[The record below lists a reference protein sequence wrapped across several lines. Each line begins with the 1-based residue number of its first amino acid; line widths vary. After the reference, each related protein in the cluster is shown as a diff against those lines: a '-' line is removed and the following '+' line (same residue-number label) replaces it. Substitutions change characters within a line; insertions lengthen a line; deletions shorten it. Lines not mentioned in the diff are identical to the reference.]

1 MKPLMLSTPH
11 RDRLLLLGWAGL
23 LLATAFLHPS
33 LMAHDEGNFA
43 AETRFMVE
51 SGRWLSRRWWGEPVY
66 THGVL
71 LNWLMAVS
79 YEIFGI
85 GARAARLPS
94 AIACL
99 IAVLLTYDISRI
111 VTGKRI
117 LGFLSAALL
126 MLFHLWFQFGHLAT
140 QDMLLVCL
148 ELFGIWGLLQAE
160 AQPKRRLLW
169 GFLSGLV
176 LGLGF
181 LTKSFMIL
189 LSAAALFPYLLFE
202 QRRHR
207 HLTNPGLYLGLLTG
221 VGLVGLWL
229 WLSIAQYGD
238 VVTDSLFGK
247 ITELGEKPFHADAG
261 KFYYLWN
268 IPANAFP
275 WPLFSIIGAW
285 FCWRDERHAKERKEV
300 KSPYRWLLIYPFIL
314 AGMLTSFSTRT
325 PYYTLQL
332 HPFLAMFAA
341 IALHRIATQPVQWP
355 RQCLSWAF
363 GALGLIA
370 VAIGLLAFL
379 PAAPDWLS
387 EVRAYAP
394 IALVLGLGWMCL
406 PLTMASAGQFAGRWL
421 AAWLLPVWL
430 ALGVVGI
437 TGLLGDYSPELRA
450 DLARSP
456 TAEIIATEPIDF
468 LTGNDWADTESHK
481 TLVLLSFYTP
491 KLGQLNPSEK
501 APEQTPEQT
510 PATYAWL
517 APNADS
523 AAIQREHPYETIAQV
538 EQWQLIR
545 FRQPS

>member
-1 MKPLMLSTPH
+1 MKPITFSPLG
-11 RDRLLLLGWAGL
+11 RDRLLLLGWTGL
-23 LLATAFLHPS
+23 LLLTTFLHPS

-43 AETRFMVE
+43 AEARFMVE
-51 SGRWLSRRWWGEPVY
+51 SGRWLSRLWWGEPVY

-71 LNWLMAVS
+71 LNWLMAAS
-79 YEIFGI
+79 YELFGI
-85 GARAARLPS
+85 GTRSARVPS
-94 AIACL
+94 AITCL
-99 IAVLLTYDISRI
+99 IAILLTYDISRI
-111 VTGKRI
+111 ITGRRM

-148 ELFGIWGLLQAE
+148 ELLGIWGLLKAE
-160 AQPKRRLLW
+160 AEPKRRLLW
-169 GFLSGLV
+169 GFISGLV

-181 LTKSFMIL
+181 LTKSFMVF
-189 LSAAALFPYLLFE
+189 LSAAALLPYLIFQ

-207 HLTNPGLYLGLLTG
+207 HLSNPGLYLGLLTG
-221 VGLVGLWL
+221 IGIVGLWL

-238 VVTDSLFGK
+238 VVSDSLFGK

-275 WPLFSIIGAW
+275 WPLFSVIGAW
-285 FCWRDERHAKERKEV
+285 FCWQDYRREA
-300 KSPYRWLLIYPFIL
+300 SPNPYRWLLIYPFLL

-341 IALHRIATQPVQWP
+341 IALYRIATQPLP
-355 RQCLSWAF
+355 RLRLWLSWSF
-363 GALGLIA
+363 GGLGFVLT
-370 VAIGLLAFL
+370 AIGLLAYL
-379 PAAPDWLS
+379 PIAPDALS
-387 EVRAYAP
+387 EVKMYAP

-406 PLTMASAGQFAGRWL
+406 PWAAGQSAGQSAGQLAGRWL
-421 AAWLLPVWL
+421 AAWMLPAWL
-430 ALGVVGI
+430 AIALVGL

-456 TAEIIATEPIDF
+456 VAEIIATEPVDF
-468 LTGNDWADTESHK
+468 MTGTDWPDTEAQK

-491 KLGQLNPSEK
+491 KLGQLNPTEK
-501 APEQTPEQT
+501 TPE
-510 PATYAWL
+510 TYAWL

-523 AAIQREHPYETIAQV
+523 AAIKRARPYETIADVQ
-538 EQWQLIR
+538 QWQLIH
-545 FRQPS
+545 FLTP